1 MLVSENIG
9 KHFFILLS
17 ANKRLNKMEKKSQIL
32 DFLAFYKMSQPFL
45 IWGCKSLYVHHER
58 FIYVGNTSLEA
69 CLCNVL

>member
-1 MLVSENIG
+1 MG
-9 KHFFILLS
+9 
-17 ANKRLNKMEKKSQIL
+17 KKSQIL